1 MAEKL
6 NTHYYNIKRKIQN
19 QHLKYKSKGLYK
31 FIGLNILK
39 IVLVYTFLIILLILI
54 GKYLLDFG
62 PIFQFSINNFS
73 DKLVLIIF
81 FISESFLG
89 LVPVDLFMI
98 WTTKFKHPISYLFLL
113 GVLSYVGGIISYQIG
128 YWISKRKKIK
138 AYTEKML
145 QKYILFIQKW
155 GGAFII
161 IAALFPFSPFSLVTI
176 AVSVFRYP
184 FKKFLIYGT
193 SRLIR
198 FVVQGVIFFDLLDLD
213 TWVV

>member
-1 MAEKL
+1 MEVKF
-6 NTHYYNIKRKIQN
+6 NSYFSQIKDKIQKL
-19 QHLKYKSKGLYK
+19 HIHYKGKGLYK
-31 FIGLNILK
+31 FVGINILK
-39 IVLVYTFLIILLILI
+39 IILVYAFLIILLILI
-54 GKYLLDFG
+54 GKYLLDLK
-62 PIFQFSINNFS
+62 PLFQFSVDKFS

-98 WTTKFKHPISYLFLL
+98 WTTKFKQPIIYLFLL
-113 GVLSYVGGIISYQIG
+113 GVLSYIGGIISYKIG
-128 YWISKRKKIK
+128 FWISRRKRIK
-138 AYTEKML
+138 VYTEKML
-145 QKYILFIQKW
+145 QKYILFVQKW

-161 IAALFPFSPFSLVTI
+161 IAALFPFSPFSMVTI

-198 FVVQGVIFFDLLDLD
+198 FIVQGVIFFDILDLD